1 MKKKTLRVIALLV
14 VIMIV
19 IGGTIAYKLYNKPHR
34 SAATENAVAIAAA
47 DLVKEYEKSEANA
60 NKKYLDKAIQVTGR
74 VADTASNQ
82 QNKRVITLQGSD
94 MSGVQ
99 CTLLEN
105 NNTIKAGDTITVTG
119 FCTGYLTDVIIDR
132 GVFIP
137 RDK

>member
-1 MKKKTLRVIALLV
+1 MIA
-14 VIMIV
+14 
-19 IGGTIAYKLYNKPHR
+19 IGGTIAYRLYNKPHR
-34 SAATENAVAIAAA
+34 SASTENAVAVAAA
-47 DLVKEYEKSEANA
+47 DLVKEYEKSEADA

-94 MSGVQ
+94 LSGVQ

-105 NNTIKAGDTITVTG
+105 NNSIKAGDTITVTG